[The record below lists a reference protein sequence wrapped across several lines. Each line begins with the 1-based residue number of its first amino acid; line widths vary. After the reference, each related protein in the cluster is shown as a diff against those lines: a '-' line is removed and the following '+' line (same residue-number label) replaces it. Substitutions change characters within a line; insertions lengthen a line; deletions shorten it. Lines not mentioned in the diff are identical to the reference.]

1 MSPTPN
7 KDDNILDNVIEIEDS
22 LEEKEESKMPVEIP
36 EAIAKQNMGRLAAAG
51 LQSHE
56 HFVQFGKIL
65 DLSYE
70 QDRKMVSLVEALGVR
85 EVTSASGQAGIPA
98 GARQS

>member
-1 MSPTPN
+1 MSPIPN
-7 KDDNILDNVIEIEDS
+7 KNDNVLDNVVGVK
-22 LEEKEESKMPVEIP
+22 LNPPNGEEPMAQIP
-36 EAIAKQNMGRLAAAG
+36 DALHEQNLGRLASAG
-51 LQSHE
+51 LQAHE

-98 GARQS
+98 SAR

>member
-1 MSPTPN
+1 MSPIPN
-7 KDDNILDNVIEIEDS
+7 PDDNILDSVIEVNLNS
-22 LEEKEESKMPVEIP
+22 PNGEEPMAEIP
-36 EAIAKQNMGRLAAAG
+36 AALHEQNLGRLASAG
-51 LQSHE
+51 LQAHE

-98 GARQS
+98 GAR

>member
-1 MSPTPN
+1 MPPIPN
-7 KDDNILDNVIEIEDS
+7 EEDNVLDNVIEVELDS
-22 LEEKEESKMPVEIP
+22 PNGDEPMAEIP
-36 EAIAKQNMGRLAAAG
+36 AALHEQNLGRLASAG
-51 LQSHE
+51 LQAHE

-70 QDRKMVSLVEALGVR
+70 QDRKMVSLVESLGVR

-98 GARQS
+98 GAR